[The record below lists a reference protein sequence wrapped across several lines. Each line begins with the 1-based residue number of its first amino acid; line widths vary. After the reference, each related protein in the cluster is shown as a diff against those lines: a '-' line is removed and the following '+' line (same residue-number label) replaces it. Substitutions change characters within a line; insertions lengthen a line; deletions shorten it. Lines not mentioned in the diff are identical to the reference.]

1 MLSQAGRSRAV
12 RRFTKGQAIFQAGE
26 TAHSVFFIQQGRI
39 KISAISD
46 QGKEAILILS
56 ENGDFIGED
65 ALLSDK
71 SIYLTTATAITVCV
85 LLPIEANELRRLLRE
100 EQRFSQAFMSFLL
113 SRNRQLKESLADQLF
128 DYSERRLAK
137 ILLSLAEVENDGS
150 GKAALPRITHQ
161 TLAEMVGTTRPRIS
175 FFISRFRKL
184 KLVEFKNRELY
195 VTRSLRDYVLG
206 DNL

>member
-195 VTRSLRDYVLG
+195 VTRSLRDYVMG